1 MQATRRQTPFPD
13 LSGEADVCG
22 MLSTLCLYDNW
33 LGPYHPQT
41 LYLLAQAGRACWQA
55 GFCDYARPL
64 LERAVRDMGRY
75 LAPDTELRRR
85 ALSDLGDLL
94 AAVGDYERSNAIR
107 NELLRLESSIAI
119 LQ

>member
-1 MQATRRQTPFPD
+1 MPATIT
-13 LSGEADVCG
+13 GEADLQG
-22 MLSTLCLYDNW
+22 MLSILCLYDNW

-41 LYLLAQAGRACWQA
+41 LRLLAQAGSACWQA

-75 LAPDTELRRR
+75 LVQDTELRVR

-94 AAVGDYERSNAIR
+94 ASVGEYERSAALR
-107 NELLRLESSIAI
+107 TELARLEKHSSI
-119 LQ
+119 Q

>member
-1 MQATRRQTPFPD
+1 MLAAIT
-13 LSGEADVCG
+13 GEADLQG

-41 LYLLAQAGRACWQA
+41 LRLLAQAGSACWRA

-64 LERAVRDMGRY
+64 LERAVRDIGRY
-75 LAPDTELRRR
+75 LLQDTELQVN

-94 AAVGDYERSNAIR
+94 ASVGEYERSAALR
-107 NELLRLESSIAI
+107 AELAQLAKRASVV
-119 LQ
+119 Q